1 MAGGSSQAGRSVTSK
16 ILAILFASETSR
28 RALNLTEISKFASL
42 PLSTT
47 HRLVGELV
55 DEGILSRNG
64 NGGIQLGLRLW
75 AIAQNTGRQLRDT
88 ARPLPRSGLVFLD
101 R

>member
-1 MAGGSSQAGRSVTSK
+1 RS
-16 ILAILFASETSR
+16 
-28 RALNLTEISKFASL
+28 LNLTEISKSADL

-55 DEGILSRNG
+55 DAGILSRTG
-64 NGGIQLGLRLW
+64 NGGVQLGLRLW

-88 ARPLPRSGLVFLD
+88 ARPFVQDLFSLTGETSQLAIRDGNMALYID
-101 R
+101 RVYGSKRVAR